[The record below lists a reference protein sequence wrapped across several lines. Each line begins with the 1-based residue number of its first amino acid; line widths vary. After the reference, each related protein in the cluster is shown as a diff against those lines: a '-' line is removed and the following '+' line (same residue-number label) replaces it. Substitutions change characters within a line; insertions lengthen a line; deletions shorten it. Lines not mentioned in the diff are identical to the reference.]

1 MYFKFFFKKIQSYEL
16 LVLGLCT
23 RNVPRSRV
31 PLITGILKEHT
42 VPLSAWGRMHS
53 HVKTGLLVFF
63 FLEGRWK
70 RVTVLIFAYTPKQS
84 RTGLALHSVRH
95 YLAGRGG
102 VAQLYCAASVLG
114 WRYSARRGAVSC
126 QLSSLKNTNGG
137 IHLSWATSLSTR
149 PSCYSAQ
156 ICSCPLYGEWG
167 GRW

>member
-63 FLEGRWK
+63 F
-70 RVTVLIFAYTPKQS
+70 F
-84 RTGLALHSVRH
+84 
-95 YLAGRGG
+95 GG
-102 VAQLYCAASVLG
+102 TMKKS
-114 WRYSARRGAVSC
+114 YSANLRLYSKTVKDGPCVTFSKTLFGWSRRGCTAVLC
-126 QLSSLKNTNGG
+126 CLSLGLT
-137 IHLSWATSLSTR
+137 I
-149 PSCYSAQ
+149 
-156 ICSCPLYGEWG
+156 
-167 GRW
+167 